1 MRKMKK
7 LAALCLAMLM
17 AFSIMAVTAAAYD
30 AADGHEHTSACSEQT
45 IMPRRPAVQCVYC
58 RQEMAVSH
66 SESKDGG
73 IYFTFICRNLDCAYK
88 DKYTFGPVFWKP

>member
-30 AADGHEHTSACSEQT
+30 ADMYMTKPAPKRQFSPGG
-45 IMPRRPAVQCVYC
+45 RR
-58 RQEMAVSH
+58 
-66 SESKDGG
+66 
-73 IYFTFICRNLDCAYK
+73 
-88 DKYTFGPVFWKP
+88 

>member
-1 MRKMKK
+1 MQR
-7 LAALCLAMLM
+7 ADDHALEA
-17 AFSIMAVTAAAYD
+17 
-30 AADGHEHTSACSEQT
+30 
-45 IMPRRPAVQCVYC
+45 AVQRVYC

-73 IYFTFICRNLDCAYK
+73 IYFTFICRNPDCAYK